1 METWKTILRGLTGMA
16 TLAAMIL
23 TAIGGVGYLISDKHY
38 LFAVMLIV
46 VICFAAKP
54 MWTFIQKQLM

>member
-1 METWKTILRGLTGMA
+1 MA
-16 TLAAMIL
+16 TLAAIVL
-23 TAIGGVGYLISDKHY
+23 TSIGGVGYLISDKHY